1 MALTST
7 AVAEAFS
14 IRHAAILDGTSLDDH
29 EFGDIYGIRSGTL
42 ELDQDSYDNTG
53 DDTVLS
59 TWFWANKVNLTIQ
72 AGYIPFQT
80 LELIYGTKAISST
93 TGGKLT
99 TSFAF
104 LEENRMQPKPRPVRL
119 RLPSKDKEGNEQIM
133 DIILYKVQFQPFSFD
148 GPSYKEGLL
157 LNYNGTALMSD
168 TDEAGQPVV
177 DSVTGEPSKAVGR
190 IITIQNVN

>member
-1 MALTST
+1 MALTRS

-14 IRHAAILDGTSLDDH
+14 LQHAAILNGTTLTDH

-53 DDTVLS
+53 DDVVLS

-72 AGYIPFQT
+72 AGYVPFQT
-80 LELIYGTKAISST
+80 LELIYGTKAVSST
-93 TGGKLT
+93 SAGTLT
-99 TSFAF
+99 TNFAF
-104 LEENRMQPKPRPVRL
+104 LEQNRMQPKPRPVRL
-119 RLPSKDKEGNEQIM
+119 RLPSKDSDGNEQTM

-148 GPSYKEGLL
+148 GPSYKEGLI
-157 LNYNGTALMSD
+157 LNYNGTALMSEK
-168 TDEAGQPVV
+168 DETGTQVL

-190 IITIQNVN
+190 IMTIKKTV

>member
-1 MALTST
+1 MALNKS

-14 IRHAAILDGTSLDDH
+14 IRHAAIIGPTGLTDH
-29 EFGDIYGIRSGTL
+29 KFGDIYGIRSGSL

-59 TWFWANKVNLTIQ
+59 TWFWANKVNVTIQ
-72 AGYIPFQT
+72 AGYVPFET
-80 LELIYGTKAISST
+80 LETIYGTKVLSST
-93 TGGKLT
+93 SGGTLT

-104 LEENRMQPKPRPVRL
+104 LEANRMQPKPRPVRL
-119 RLPSKDKEGNEQIM
+119 SLPSKDANGNEQVM

-148 GPSYKEGLL
+148 GPAYKEGLL

-168 TDEAGQPVV
+168 TDEKGQPVL
-177 DSVTGEPSKAVGR
+177 DSVTGEASKAVGR
-190 IITIQNVN
+190 IITIQKV

>member
-1 MALTST
+1 MALNKS

-14 IRHAAILDGTSLDDH
+14 IEHAAILNGTTLSDH

-80 LELIYGTKAISST
+80 LELIYGTKVTSST
-93 TGGKLT
+93 AGNMLRTQ
-99 TSFAF
+99 FNF
-104 LEENRMQPKPRPVRL
+104 LEVDRMQPKPRPVRL
-119 RLPSKDKEGNEQIM
+119 RLPSKDANGNSQKME
-133 DIILYKVQFQPFSFD
+133 IILFKVQFQPFSFD
-148 GPSYKEGLL
+148 GPAYKEGLL

-168 TDEAGQPVV
+168 TDETGAPVL
-177 DSVTGEPSKAVGR
+177 DSVTGEPSKAVGK
-190 IITIQNVN
+190 IITTKAV

>member
-1 MALTST
+1 MALTRS

-14 IRHAAILDGTSLDDH
+14 IKHAAILNGTTLDDH
-29 EFGDIYGIRSGTL
+29 LFGDIFGIRSGTL

-59 TWFWANKVNLTIQ
+59 TWFWANKVNVTIQ
-72 AGYIPFQT
+72 AGYIPFDT
-80 LELIYGTKAISST
+80 LETIYGTRAVSSSS
-93 TGGKLT
+93 GGKLV

-104 LEENRMQPKPRPVRL
+104 LEENKMQPKARPMRL
-119 RLPSKDKEGNEQIM
+119 RLPSKDADGNVQEM

-168 TDEAGQPVV
+168 VDETGAPVL
-177 DSVTGEPSKAVGR
+177 DSVTSEPTRAVGR
-190 IITIQNVN
+190 IITTRTVS